1 MKPAGLDTESY
12 KALARRWAATVTVV
26 TVRRKGGALDG
37 FTCTAFTPVSMDPP
51 LILVSATN
59 TSSAMPMM
67 ADAEAFAVNLLSP
80 AQEGLGTLFSMPHG
94 QRGDFWAQ
102 VPHALDAWGVPL
114 LLGAAGAFSARV
126 NQLIPAGDHTLV
138 LGAVKE
144 LRALGRWDEVVAM
157 TGAWG

>member
-1 MKPAGLDTESY
+1 
-12 KALARRWAATVTVV
+12 
-26 TVRRKGGALDG
+26 
-37 FTCTAFTPVSMDPP
+37 
-51 LILVSATN
+51 
-59 TSSAMPMM
+59 MM

-144 LRALGRWDEVVAM
+144 LHLGGAEETVLYANRAYGVFAKR
-157 TGAWG
+157 